1 MYSIILAGGSGS
13 RLWPLSRE
21 LYPKKLLNIQN
32 KDSLLQETL
41 KRIVDFVPAQNIVSI
56 TNTKHNAN
64 VRYQLSSIVKNPV
77 VLSEPIA
84 KNTASAIAVSVK
96 YLLDRCSDI
105 KDEVVLVVPSD
116 HKINDVEKFKESILK
131 GEALAK
137 EGYLVTFGVKP
148 EYAETGFG
156 YIQVDNKINDNGFK
170 VKSFVEKPDS
180 YSAEKYLNEEGMYW
194 NSGIF
199 MFKPSV
205 FMNELQKYSPEIFDC
220 VIVAVTLS
228 DLLPIVAGSVAV
240 ASSPTSPDDS
250 PTVYVSVIAALS
262 IADAAIWNPAPVPV
276 SPAAISAFV
285 HVLPSSSVPLY
296 VPTVTVFPFLEAPF
310 HPAFQLD
317 AS

>member
-21 LYPKKLLNIQN
+21 LYPKQLLNIQN

-116 HKINDVEKFKESILK
+116 HKINDVEKFKESISK

-137 EGYLVTFGVKP
+137 EDYLVTFGVKP

-180 YSAEKYLNEEGMYW
+180 Y
-194 NSGIF
+194 
-199 MFKPSV
+199 
-205 FMNELQKYSPEIFDC
+205 
-220 VIVAVTLS
+220 
-228 DLLPIVAGSVAV
+228 
-240 ASSPTSPDDS
+240 
-250 PTVYVSVIAALS
+250 
-262 IADAAIWNPAPVPV
+262 
-276 SPAAISAFV
+276 
-285 HVLPSSSVPLY
+285 
-296 VPTVTVFPFLEAPF
+296 
-310 HPAFQLD
+310 
-317 AS
+317 